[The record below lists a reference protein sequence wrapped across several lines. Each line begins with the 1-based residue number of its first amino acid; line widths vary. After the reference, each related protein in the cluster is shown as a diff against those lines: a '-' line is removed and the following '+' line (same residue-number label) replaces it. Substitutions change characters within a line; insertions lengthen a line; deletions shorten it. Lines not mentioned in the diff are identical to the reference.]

1 MLSLK
6 LNSPAWT
13 TVYTIPKGVILQK
26 GRHGLYHEITA
37 AAGNVKQACGCYAW
51 ADEDDRIRYCGSFSE
66 YQRPEFTSSLNGRIH
81 NYLQNHRKT
90 ANTGRKN
97 TNLMVFDQINDLL
110 SEKDVTLQHLAFESL
125 VVGSKEVSFDDYSND
140 QTLVRAVES
149 LVIATYSQKGQCDWN
164 RT

>member
-1 MLSLK
+1 
-6 LNSPAWT
+6 
-13 TVYTIPKGVILQK
+13 
-26 GRHGLYHEITA
+26 
-37 AAGNVKQACGCYAW
+37 
-51 ADEDDRIRYCGSFSE
+51 
-66 YQRPEFTSSLNGRIH
+66 
-81 NYLQNHRKT
+81 
-90 ANTGRKN
+90 
-97 TNLMVFDQINDLL
+97 MVFDQINDLL